1 MPAEDES
8 PRRRAGAAGSWK
20 NGARRTLEGFSDT
33 RCVTAP
39 PSPARRARRS
49 LQAIV
54 IIVLWGLITHGTHA
68 GTGDEP
74 HYLAI
79 AHSIAFDGDLDV
91 ANNYGSNEPL
101 VGGGVLQPETHVR
114 SGMHGVARPVHDI
127 GMPLVF
133 APFVRLAV
141 PLTHALTRIV
151 PESTMR
157 RARLNP
163 SVLYRHL
170 LSLAMIALAAVLAGL
185 LFDALVALG
194 ASAGAALGTTTLLM
208 LSPPLLIFSV
218 LFFTELLSALVC
230 FAIFYSIYFRDSRGA
245 ARWWWI
251 GCATGF
257 LFLLHA
263 KNVGLIIPLTA
274 LALHRLRDPRRRREA
289 VAFVAG
295 TSLLVVVRVAVNYVF
310 WGAFLSGPHVRLG
323 EWPGWASL
331 FGEMTTRL
339 TGMLVDQEFGILIY
353 APVYVLAIWGAISL
367 VRVRRDL
374 AFSLFLVV
382 GVYVALLICP
392 LTNAHGWT
400 GGWNPAARFLTPITP
415 LVGLCVFAG
424 LRTAPRAVV
433 VIVVALQVA
442 VSAYA
447 WQHPKILWNDG
458 DGRAAFCEPL
468 GERICG
474 YLPSLADRGH
484 STVTVPG
491 DCPG

>member
-1 MPAEDES
+1 
-8 PRRRAGAAGSWK
+8 
-20 NGARRTLEGFSDT
+20 
-33 RCVTAP
+33 VTAP
-39 PSPARRARRS
+39 PSPARLARRV

-54 IIVLWGLITHGTHA
+54 VLVLWGLITHGTHA

-79 AHSIAFDGDLDV
+79 AQSIAFDGDLDV
-91 ANNYGSNEPL
+91 SNNYGANEPL
-101 VGGGVLQPETHVR
+101 VGGGVLQPEAHVR
-114 SGMHGVARPVHDI
+114 PGIDGVARPVHDI
-127 GMPLVF
+127 GMPVVF

-170 LSLAMIALAAVLAGL
+170 LSLAMIALAAILAGL
-185 LFDALVALG
+185 LFDALVTLG
-194 ASAGAALGTTTLLM
+194 ANAGAALGTAALLM

-218 LFFTELLSALVC
+218 LFFTELLSALLC
-230 FAIFYSIYFRDSRGA
+230 FGIFYSICLRDSRGV
-245 ARWWWI
+245 ARWWWL
-251 GCATGF
+251 GCVTGF

-263 KNVGLIIPLTA
+263 KNVGLIIPLAA
-274 LALHRLRDPRRRREA
+274 LAVYRLRDVPRRREA

-295 TSLLVVVRVAVNYVF
+295 AALLVAVRVAVNYAF
-310 WGAFLSGPHVRLG
+310 WGGLLSGPHARLG
-323 EWPGWASL
+323 EWPGWARLIS
-331 FGEMTTRL
+331 EMTNRL
-339 TGMLVDQEFGILIY
+339 VGLLVDQEFGILIY

-367 VRVRRDL
+367 VRVKRDL
-374 AFSLFLVV
+374 AFSIFLVV
-382 GVYVALLICP
+382 GVYVGFVICP

-424 LRTAPRAVV
+424 LRTAPWAVAA
-433 VIVVALQVA
+433 IVVALQLA

-468 GERICG
+468 GRRICG
-474 YLPSLADRGH
+474 YLPSISRG
-484 STVTVPG
+484 SR
-491 DCPG
+491 

>member
-1 MPAEDES
+1 M
-8 PRRRAGAAGSWK
+8 
-20 NGARRTLEGFSDT
+20 
-33 RCVTAP
+33 
-39 PSPARRARRS
+39 RARRS

-101 VGGGVLQPETHVR
+101 VGGGVLQPEAHVR
-114 SGMHGVARPVHDI
+114 PGIDGIARPVHDI
-127 GMPLVF
+127 GMPVVF

-170 LSLAMIALAAVLAGL
+170 VSLAMIALAAVLAGL

-194 ASAGAALGTTTLLM
+194 ASAGAALGTAALLM

-218 LFFTELLSALVC
+218 LFFTELPSALVC
-230 FAIFYSIYFRDSRGA
+230 FAIFYSICFRDSRGA

-274 LALHRLRDPRRRREA
+274 LALYRLRDPLRRREA

-295 TSLLVVVRVAVNYVF
+295 AALLVAVRVAVNYVF
-310 WGAFLSGPHVRLG
+310 WGGLLSGPHARLG
-323 EWPGWASL
+323 EWPGWARL
-331 FGEMTTRL
+331 IGEMTTRL
-339 TGMLVDQEFGILIY
+339 VGLLVDQEFGILIY

-367 VRVRRDL
+367 GRVQRDL
-374 AFSLFLVV
+374 TFSIFLVI
-382 GVYVALLICP
+382 GVYVGFVICP

-424 LRTAPRAVV
+424 LRTAPWAVA
-433 VIVVALQVA
+433 VIVVALQMA

-474 YLPSLADRGH
+474 YLPSMAARGH

>member
-1 MPAEDES
+1 M
-8 PRRRAGAAGSWK
+8 
-20 NGARRTLEGFSDT
+20 
-33 RCVTAP
+33 TAP
-39 PSPARRARRS
+39 PSPPRLARRA

-54 IIVLWGLITHGTHA
+54 VLVLWGLITHGTHA

-79 AHSIAFDGDLDV
+79 AQSIAFDGDLDV
-91 ANNYGSNEPL
+91 SNNYGANEPL
-101 VGGGVLQPETHVR
+101 VGGGVLQPEAHVR
-114 SGMHGVARPVHDI
+114 PGIDGVARPVHDI
-127 GMPLVF
+127 GMPVVF

-170 LSLAMIALAAVLAGL
+170 LSLAMIALAAILAGL
-185 LFDALVALG
+185 LFDALVTLG
-194 ASAGAALGTTTLLM
+194 ANAGAALGTAALLM

-218 LFFTELLSALVC
+218 LFFTELLSALLC
-230 FAIFYSIYFRDSRGA
+230 FGIFYSICLRESRGV
-245 ARWWWI
+245 ARWWWL
-251 GCATGF
+251 GCVTGF

-263 KNVGLIIPLTA
+263 KNVGLVIPLAA
-274 LALHRLRDPRRRREA
+274 LAVYRLRDVPRRREA

-295 TSLLVVVRVAVNYVF
+295 AALLVAVRVAVNYAF
-310 WGAFLSGPHVRLG
+310 WGGLLSGPHARLG
-323 EWPGWASL
+323 EWPGWARL
-331 FGEMTTRL
+331 IGEMTNRL
-339 TGMLVDQEFGILIY
+339 VGLLVDQEFGILIY

-367 VRVRRDL
+367 VRVKRDL
-374 AFSLFLVV
+374 AFSIFLVV
-382 GVYVALLICP
+382 GVYVGFVICP

-424 LRTAPRAVV
+424 LRTAPWAVA
-433 VIVVALQVA
+433 VIVVALQLA

-468 GERICG
+468 GGRICG
-474 YLPSLADRGH
+474 YLPSISRG
-484 STVTVPG
+484 SR
-491 DCPG
+491 

>member
-1 MPAEDES
+1 
-8 PRRRAGAAGSWK
+8 
-20 NGARRTLEGFSDT
+20 
-33 RCVTAP
+33 VTAP
-39 PSPARRARRS
+39 PSPPRLARRS

-54 IIVLWGLITHGTHA
+54 VLVLWGLITHGTHA

-79 AHSIAFDGDLDV
+79 AQSIAFDGDLDV
-91 ANNYGSNEPL
+91 SNNYGANEPL
-101 VGGGVLQPETHVR
+101 VGGGVLQPEAHVR
-114 SGMHGVARPVHDI
+114 PGIDGVARPVHDI
-127 GMPLVF
+127 GMPVVF

-170 LSLAMIALAAVLAGL
+170 VSLAMIALAAVLAGL
-185 LFDALVALG
+185 LFDALLALG
-194 ASAGAALGTTTLLM
+194 ANAGAALGTAALLM

-218 LFFTELLSALVC
+218 LFFTELLSALLC
-230 FAIFYSIYFRDSRGA
+230 FAIFYSICLRDTRGV
-245 ARWWWI
+245 ARWWWL
-251 GCATGF
+251 GCVTGF

-263 KNVGLIIPLTA
+263 KNVGLIIPLAA
-274 LALHRLRDPRRRREA
+274 LAVYRLRDVPRRREA

-295 TSLLVVVRVAVNYVF
+295 AALLVSVRVAVNYAF
-310 WGAFLSGPHVRLG
+310 WGALLSGPHARLG
-323 EWPGWASL
+323 EWPGWARL
-331 FGEMTTRL
+331 IGEMTNRL
-339 TGMLVDQEFGILIY
+339 VGLLVDQEFGILIY

-367 VRVRRDL
+367 VRVKRDL
-374 AFSLFLVV
+374 AFSIFLVV
-382 GVYVALLICP
+382 GVYVGFVICP

-424 LRTAPRAVV
+424 LRTAPWAVA
-433 VIVVALQVA
+433 VIVVALQLA
-442 VSAYA
+442 VSVYA

-468 GERICG
+468 GRRICG
-474 YLPSLADRGH
+474 YLPSISRG
-484 STVTVPG
+484 SR
-491 DCPG
+491 

>member
-1 MPAEDES
+1 M
-8 PRRRAGAAGSWK
+8 
-20 NGARRTLEGFSDT
+20 
-33 RCVTAP
+33 
-39 PSPARRARRS
+39 RARRS

-79 AHSIAFDGDLDV
+79 AHSIAFDGDLDL
-91 ANNYGSNEPL
+91 ANNYGANEPL
-101 VGGGVLQPETHVR
+101 VGGGVLQPEAHVR
-114 SGMHGVARPVHDI
+114 PGVDGAARPVHDI
-127 GMPLVF
+127 GMPVVF

-141 PLTHALTRIV
+141 PLTNALTRIV

-194 ASAGAALGTTTLLM
+194 ASAGAALGTAALLM

-218 LFFTELLSALVC
+218 LFFTELPSALVC
-230 FAIFYSIYFRDSRGA
+230 FAIFYRICFRDSRGA

-263 KNVGLIIPLTA
+263 NNVGLIIPLAA
-274 LALHRLRDPRRRREA
+274 LALYRLRDPPRRREA

-295 TSLLVVVRVAVNYVF
+295 AALLVAVRVAVNYVF
-310 WGAFLSGPHVRLG
+310 WGGLLSGPHARLG
-323 EWPGWASL
+323 EWPGWARL
-331 FGEMTTRL
+331 IGEMTTRL
-339 TGMLVDQEFGILIY
+339 VGLLVDQEFGILIY

-367 VRVRRDL
+367 GRVQRDL
-374 AFSLFLVV
+374 TFSIFLVV
-382 GVYVALLICP
+382 GVYVGLVDLPANQRARLDRRLEPRGTVPDANHPARRPVCVRGTADRTLGGRGYRRRPADGRQRLCLAASQDPVERRRRPRGLLR
-392 LTNAHGWT
+392 
-400 GGWNPAARFLTPITP
+400 AARRAHLRLFAVDRWGAGKLPRRIHRATDYADNTDR
-415 LVGLCVFAG
+415 LC
-424 LRTAPRAVV
+424 
-433 VIVVALQVA
+433 
-442 VSAYA
+442 
-447 WQHPKILWNDG
+447 
-458 DGRAAFCEPL
+458 
-468 GERICG
+468 
-474 YLPSLADRGH
+474 
-484 STVTVPG
+484 
-491 DCPG
+491 

>member
-1 MPAEDES
+1 
-8 PRRRAGAAGSWK
+8 
-20 NGARRTLEGFSDT
+20 
-33 RCVTAP
+33 VTAP
-39 PSPARRARRS
+39 PSPPRLARRS

-54 IIVLWGLITHGTHA
+54 VLVLWGLITHGTHA

-79 AHSIAFDGDLDV
+79 AQSIAFDGDLDV
-91 ANNYGSNEPL
+91 SNNYGANEPL
-101 VGGGVLQPETHVR
+101 VGGGVLQPEAHVR
-114 SGMHGVARPVHDI
+114 PGIDGVARPVHDI
-127 GMPLVF
+127 GMPVVF

-151 PESTMR
+151 PGSTMR

-170 LSLAMIALAAVLAGL
+170 ISLAMIALAAVLAGL
-185 LFDALVALG
+185 LFDALVTLG
-194 ASAGAALGTTTLLM
+194 ANAGAALGTAALLM

-218 LFFTELLSALVC
+218 LFFTELLSALLC
-230 FAIFYSIYFRDSRGA
+230 FGIFYSICLRDSRGV
-245 ARWWWI
+245 ARWWWL
-251 GCATGF
+251 GCVTGF

-263 KNVGLIIPLTA
+263 KNVGLIIPLAA
-274 LALHRLRDPRRRREA
+274 LAVYRLRDVPRRREA

-295 TSLLVVVRVAVNYVF
+295 AALLVAVRVAVNYAF
-310 WGAFLSGPHVRLG
+310 WGGLLSGPHARLG
-323 EWPGWASL
+323 EWPGWARL
-331 FGEMTTRL
+331 IGEMTNRL
-339 TGMLVDQEFGILIY
+339 VGLLVDQEFGILIY

-367 VRVRRDL
+367 VRVKRDL
-374 AFSLFLVV
+374 AFSIFLVV
-382 GVYVALLICP
+382 GVYVGFVICP

-424 LRTAPRAVV
+424 LRTAPWAVAA
-433 VIVVALQVA
+433 IVVALQLA

-468 GERICG
+468 GRRICG
-474 YLPSLADRGH
+474 YLPSISRG
-484 STVTVPG
+484 SR
-491 DCPG
+491 